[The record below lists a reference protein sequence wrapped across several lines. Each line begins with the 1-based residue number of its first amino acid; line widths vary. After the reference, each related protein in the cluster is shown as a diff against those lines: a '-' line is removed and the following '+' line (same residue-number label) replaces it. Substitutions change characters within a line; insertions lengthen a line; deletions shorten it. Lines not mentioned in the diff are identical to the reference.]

1 MIYGEQRR
9 HFPKRNEDLDR
20 KTAIQEQIKMEI
32 AKTKR
37 EIITDEDYQKLITGK
52 PQRILIFMADEQN
65 ISTLNMLSSL
75 QRFL

>member
-20 KTAIQEQIKMEI
+20 KAAQQELIKLEV

-37 EIITDEDYQKLITGK
+37 DIISAEEY
-52 PQRILIFMADEQN
+52 
-65 ISTLNMLSSL
+65 
-75 QRFL
+75 